1 MDRFVEF
8 ARARSHRRSKLI
20 RSSDYPKKG
29 YILTLLLHYLG
40 FQWTSPRREA
50 NAVTVN
56 SEGRQ
61 MAQLLEPKR
70 TRPLDTAHYAESTA
84 RENLIEHV
92 FLGELLR
99 GLWRKNVRDLEV
111 LRPEVDNGGYDL
123 ALEFRG
129 LTRHVQLKSSYRGA
143 RRAEVTASV
152 KLLERPSACILW
164 LFFDPETLSLGP
176 FLWFGGAPGEK
187 MPALGETV
195 ARHTKPN
202 AMLKKADRPA
212 HRIIAKS
219 RFASLDSIDDVIAR
233 LIGV

>member
-1 MDRFVEF
+1 M
-8 ARARSHRRSKLI
+8 AS
-20 RSSDYPKKG
+20 
-29 YILTLLLHYLG
+29 
-40 FQWTSPRREA
+40 
-50 NAVTVN
+50 

-61 MAQLLEPKR
+61 MAQTLEPKR
-70 TRPLDTAHYAESTA
+70 TQPPDPAHFAESSA

-111 LRPEVDNGGYDL
+111 LRPEVDSGGYDL

-129 LTRHVQLKSSYRGA
+129 LTRHMQLKSSFAGA
-143 RRAEVTASV
+143 RRSEVTASV

-164 LFFDPETLSLGP
+164 IFVDPHTVSLGP
-176 FLWFGGAPGEK
+176 FLWFGGAAGERIPPLGEK
-187 MPALGETV
+187 I

-212 HRIIAKS
+212 HRVIAKN
-219 RFASLDSIDDVIAR
+219 RFTTLGTIDDVIEK